1 MAQKYVGID
10 LGTSEVK
17 AVLVN
22 AGLRTIQVL
31 DVVVEPVAPGPH
43 GDDSLHAALEIAI
56 AVLRRR
62 GWNHY
67 PIGVVLPGNV
77 ASYRVFKFP
86 FADPRRI
93 AQAVAFEADGQFPV
107 PVENLELDH
116 VPAASASGGQALVVA
131 VRRPVI
137 DQVRAAFKVATIDVK
152 LITVDVLATAQVMS
166 ADVPEPPKVEG
177 AEQRTPV
184 ILALDI
190 GHATTDL
197 VAFGSKGPI
206 AARMIRRGGVHVTR
220 ALQQRYKMDD
230 AAAEAAKRQNAFLP
244 HKGLGNLT
252 PEQLDSAT
260 LVARAIEPL
269 LREVEHTRMWLRAE
283 FGAEVTQLRLSGGGA
298 NLRGLDAYLAEQL
311 GLQVERARPRETL
324 GLRGLTGHDWTAT
337 SAALGGAV
345 GCARRP
351 LIQLNKDPTVQR
363 GGDGS
368 WLVERMSTV
377 AALGVAILVFGAL
390 DTFVRKSALEAERDA
405 YEAELAESSA
415 RVFGEAVTSSDE
427 IDARLSEVD
436 GRDIS
441 KLIPQRGA
449 LDVLA
454 QFVKA
459 ATPAGPKPPAVP
471 APAPAEEG
479 GDGGGGEG
487 SDGAAPVAP
496 APLPS
501 VDPTAGIV
509 WDDEFLL
516 TMIEIRPRAIQMR
529 ATATR
534 SSAQER
540 LKSRLMQALPC
551 ILPFQSAKVRDE
563 GDRKVFD
570 PQIEH
575 DCYNQSMEA
584 ES

>member
-17 AVLVN
+17 AVLIN
-22 AGLRTIQVL
+22 AGLRSIQVL
-31 DVVVEPVAPGPH
+31 EVVVEPVAPGPH
-43 GDDSLHAALEIAI
+43 GDDSLASALEIAI

-86 FADPRRI
+86 FSDPRRI
-93 AQAVAFEADGQFPV
+93 AQTVAFEADGQFPV
-107 PVENLELDH
+107 PLDMLELDH
-116 VPAASASGGQALVVA
+116 VPVATGNTGQALVVA
-131 VRRPVI
+131 VRRSIV
-137 DQVRAAFKVATIDVK
+137 DQVRAAFKVAAIDVK

-166 ADVPEPPKVEG
+166 PDVPEPPKTEG
-177 AEQRTPV
+177 ADTRAPV
-184 ILALDI
+184 VLALDI

-197 VAFGSKGPI
+197 VAFGTKGPV

-220 ALQQRYKMDD
+220 ALQQRWRMDD
-230 AAAEAAKRQNAFLP
+230 AGAEQAKRQNAFLP
-244 HKGLGNLT
+244 HKGLGNMT
-252 PEQLDSAT
+252 PEQLESAT
-260 LVARAIEPL
+260 LVARSIEPL
-269 LREVEHTRMWLRAE
+269 LREIEHTRMWLRAE
-283 FGAEVTQLRLSGGGA
+283 FGVEVTQLRLSGGGA

-311 GLQVERARPRETL
+311 GLPVERARPRETL
-324 GLRGLTGHDWTAT
+324 GMRGLTGHDWTAT

-377 AALGVAILVFGAL
+377 AALGVAILAFGVL
-390 DTFVRKSALEAERDA
+390 DTVVRMSALTAERDA

-415 RVFGEAVTSSDE
+415 RVFGEATTSSED
-427 IDARLSEVD
+427 IQARLSEVD

-454 QFVKA
+454 AFVKA
-459 ATPAGPKPPAVP
+459 ATPTGAKPAPLVAPTPVEGGEGGGEGGSESTP
-471 APAPAEEG
+471 APAPT
-479 GDGGGGEG
+479 
-487 SDGAAPVAP
+487 V
-496 APLPS
+496 LPS
-501 VDPTAGIV
+501 VDPSAGVV
-509 WDDEFLL
+509 WDDDLIM

-540 LKSRLMQALPC
+540 LKNKLMVALPC
-551 ILPFQSAKVRDE
+551 ILPFQPAKVRDE
-563 GDRKVFD
+563 GERKVFD